1 MSVVVD
7 ILLLQTVSIAVASA
21 GVFLA
26 AIYYMFQIRH
36 QMRMRKTDLLI
47 RLSSFVDN
55 KEIAEAH
62 TTILSSDFK
71 DVDEIR
77 EKITIPTLVII
88 ANFYHRV
95 GVLLEERLL
104 DADLVSR
111 ILYTEG
117 IWEKMEPWIIYVRQK
132 LSSPTM
138 FSSFEYLYNEMKKRE
153 QRK

>member
-1 MSVVVD
+1 
-7 ILLLQTVSIAVASA
+7 
-21 GVFLA
+21 
-26 AIYYMFQIRH
+26 
-36 QMRMRKTDLLI
+36 MRKTDLLI
-47 RLSSFVDN
+47 RLSSFIDS

-77 EKITIPTLVII
+77 EKVSIPTLVII

-117 IWEKMEPWIIYVRQK
+117 IWEKMEPWIIHIRQR
-132 LSSPTM
+132 LGSPHM
-138 FSSFEYLYNEMKKRE
+138 FGSFEYLYCEIKKRG
-153 QRK
+153 RD